1 MISPPPERAPS
12 AAGPVWQAGG
22 VRPPGP
28 PRLSRRT
35 AAVTAVGSFAVV
47 VALAAWLVP
56 WSWVPGGSLVPA
68 PASSL
73 FSAEQIARAERF
85 ATWRRALSWSSYAL
99 SIAVLAVLAFS
110 AHGSRLVG
118 RVVGGR
124 RWWLAVPL
132 VALAALLAQRLMTLP
147 FAVAAHQVG
156 LAYGT
161 TRQGYADWLLDV
173 VKSLG
178 VSWVTTSLLLL
189 VLVGL
194 ARRWPRRWFLGAGAA
209 ALVLT
214 FTGSFLY
221 PVVVE
226 PLFNR
231 FTPMPDGP
239 FKESVLRLADQEGV
253 DIDDVLVADA
263 SRRTTTLNAYVSGLG
278 GTRRV
283 VVYDNLLDDLTP
295 AEARV
300 VIAHELGHAQ
310 HDDVLVGTTLGS
322 LGAVGGVALLALLL
336 DSRRL
341 RRRAHVDGPADASVV
356 PLVLVLV
363 ALGAFVVSPAQNA
376 VSRAVEARADRTSLE
391 ATGEAGTFVRMQRQ
405 LALSSVADPT
415 PPAWSQLWWG
425 SHPTVLQRAGL
436 PASLERVGDGRP

>member
-1 MISPPPERAPS
+1 M
-12 AAGPVWQAGG
+12 
-22 VRPPGP
+22 
-28 PRLSRRT
+28 
-35 AAVTAVGSFAVV
+35 
-47 VALAAWLVP
+47 
-56 WSWVPGGSLVPA
+56 
-68 PASSL
+68 
-73 FSAEQIARAERF
+73 
-85 ATWRRALSWSSYAL
+85 
-99 SIAVLAVLAFS
+99 
-110 AHGSRLVG
+110 
-118 RVVGGR
+118 
-124 RWWLAVPL
+124 
-132 VALAALLAQRLMTLP
+132 
-147 FAVAAHQVG
+147 
-156 LAYGT
+156 
-161 TRQGYADWLLDV
+161 
-173 VKSLG
+173 
-178 VSWVTTSLLLL
+178 
-189 VLVGL
+189 
-194 ARRWPRRWFLGAGAA
+194 
-209 ALVLT
+209 
-214 FTGSFLY
+214 
-221 PVVVE
+221 
-226 PLFNR
+226 
-231 FTPMPDGP
+231 
-239 FKESVLRLADQEGV
+239 
-253 DIDDVLVADA
+253 LVADA